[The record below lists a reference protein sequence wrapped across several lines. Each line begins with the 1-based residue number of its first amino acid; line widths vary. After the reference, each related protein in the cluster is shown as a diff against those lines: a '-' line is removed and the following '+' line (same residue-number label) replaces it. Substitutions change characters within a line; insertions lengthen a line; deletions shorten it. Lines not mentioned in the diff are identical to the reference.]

1 MIKKR
6 LAIFTFEYFLIVF
19 VTRMIFFKS
28 LEELI
33 SSEEVSQGSIVLGIF
48 NETSAEMGNTF
59 CDLVTEGCEVDQEIG
74 GKMMRERM
82 ED

>member
-59 CDLVTEGCEVDQEIG
+59 CDLVTEG
-74 GKMMRERM
+74 
-82 ED
+82 